1 MAKDKRP
8 VKEFEGTPN
17 PWNNQKPKTVEF
29 DPKQGPK
36 GKATVKP
43 EKPEPEKPIT
53 EPTETDLEGFLAV
66 LKRLGKPST
75 SREISDALGIK
86 DADKGRALVR
96 RVMAKLAEK
105 GKVKITEAEKGRA
118 GKVYRLP

>member
-96 RVMAKLAEK
+96 RVMEKLIK
-105 GKVKITEAEKGRA
+105 DGKVVAVKPEKGRA
-118 GKVYRLP
+118 KQLYKLP